1 MSHPVDPG
9 FDQALKTAPSRPG
22 VYLFQ
27 DEAGKV
33 LYVGKAVDL
42 RKRVQVYRREGA
54 DGRERLKLLL
64 RDARE
69 AEFRVTDSEKEA
81 ILLEDRLVKLHQ
93 PPLNVLL
100 KDDKSFLFVHVDTTH
115 DFPRLGLARRRSR
128 KGEFFGPYPNA
139 GAARRAKR
147 LLQGAFG
154 LRDCSDHTLA
164 NRARPCLKF
173 GIGLCSGPCVGKIE
187 QGDYATSVEGARQ
200 VLKGKVRDRLEGER
214 ARMLEASARQ
224 DYEIALRARDRIQA
238 LEALAEPQKVR
249 LETGQDFDVLGIDE
263 RGYFALLQYRDG
275 EWLHTRRGALPL
287 PESPG
292 AAVSQLM
299 VALYREGAEL
309 VPEILVGAIPE
320 EAEAM
325 ESWLSER
332 LGQKVQIHAPQRGK
346 KRALVRMAESN
357 ARSQSG
363 AVASAPWPVV
373 EQRIADILHGSRPSV
388 IDCIDISHL
397 QGKERV
403 ASKVRFIEG
412 KPARDAYRRYLVG
425 GGVGN
430 DDFEAMREVVSRV
443 LARAD
448 EEGLPDLLVL
458 DGGRGQLS
466 AGLESLAKTD
476 RTLPLVALAKARRGR
491 GPVAAEE
498 RLFLPQQD
506 QPCILEPASPERLFF
521 ERIRDEAHR
530 FAIGYHRRRRE
541 NLRLV
546 LEEVPGIG
554 PAKRKT
560 LLDAYRGDL
569 QKIRDAA
576 PSELGMLPG
585 MTPDLVSVVQE
596 HLRRLLP

>member
-1 MSHPVDPG
+1 MDPG
-9 FDQALKTAPSRPG
+9 FDQALKTAPARPG
-22 VYLFQ
+22 VYLFRDQ
-27 DEAGKV
+27 SGKV
-33 LYVGKAVDL
+33 LYIGKAVDL

-54 DGRERLKLLL
+54 DGRERMKLLL

-69 AEFRVTDSEKEA
+69 AVFRVTDSEKEA

-100 KDDKSFLFVHVDTTH
+100 KDDKSFLFVHLDTTH
-115 DFPRLGLARRRSR
+115 GFPRLGLARRRSR
-128 KGEFFGPYPNA
+128 KGEYFGPYPNA

-147 LLQGAFG
+147 LLQGAFE

-173 GIGLCSGPCVGKIE
+173 GIGLCSGPCVGRVTE
-187 QGDYATSVEGARQ
+187 DAYAASVQGARQ
-200 VLKGKVRDRLEGER
+200 VLQGKVQDRLSEER
-214 ARMLEASARQ
+214 NHMIEASARQ
-224 DYEIALRARDRIQA
+224 DYEIALRARDRIRA

-249 LETGQDFDVLGIDE
+249 LESGTDFDVLGIDE
-263 RGYFALLQYRDG
+263 RGFFALLQYRDG
-275 EWLHTRRGALPL
+275 EWLHTRRGSLPL
-287 PESPG
+287 PESPA
-292 AAVSQLM
+292 AAVSQLL

-309 VPEILVGAIPE
+309 VPEVLVGALPE

-325 ESWLSER
+325 EAWLGER
-332 LGQKVQIHAPQRGK
+332 LGQRVRIHAPRRGK

-357 ARSQSG
+357 ARAQSG

-373 EQRIADILHGSRPSV
+373 EQRISDLLHGQRPAV

-412 KPARDAYRRYLVG
+412 KPVRDAYRRYLVG

-430 DDFEAMREVVSRV
+430 DDFEAMREVVRRV
-443 LARAD
+443 LERAD
-448 EEGLPDLLVL
+448 REGLPDLMVL

-466 AGLESLAKTD
+466 AGLESVTASGRELA
-476 RTLPLVALAKARRGR
+476 LVALAKARRGR

-498 RLFLPQQD
+498 RLFLPHQD
-506 QPCILEPASPERLFF
+506 GPCILEPGSPERLFF
-521 ERIRDEAHR
+521 ERLRDEAHR

-546 LEEVPGIG
+546 LEEIPGIG

-576 PSELGMLPG
+576 PEDLEALPG
-585 MTPDLVSVVQE
+585 MQPALVRTLQE
-596 HLRRLLP
+596 HLQRLLP